1 LQLFGVIHRRAFL
14 CFSISADR
22 RKDVYMLETI
32 ASQRDLGTL
41 VKQEEHR
48 NEDKSE
54 FASAEPG
61 APQKDSSTA
70 TSIPFIP
77 QPHSVAETGISPD
90 ILAELALK
98 EVYYSARPTALDICN
113 ALKLPFTV
121 VDEVLGFLK
130 SMKLCEIVG
139 SQGRGEQLYEYGMTE
154 KGNQAIQEFLARNL
168 YRGPAPVTL
177 EAYREVVKKH
187 SINNHSVTPDS
198 LRQGL
203 ASLVLGEGVLELLG
217 PALNSGESIFLYG
230 ASGNGKTS
238 IAAAIRNILNT
249 PVLIPYAI
257 EVAGQFIKVYD
268 PSLHEEYT
276 EATDDE
282 GILRRDNPTVLKY
295 VPNTGVYAGPE
306 RRRDRRWV
314 LIKRPVIIAGGDLTL
329 DRLELRYDHDRKFH
343 QAPMQMKANGGCFVI
358 DDFGRQQ
365 VRPIDLLN
373 RWIIPLDRHIDY
385 LTLVTG
391 ETIDIPF
398 DLLLVFSSNLDPS
411 ELVDEAFLRR
421 VRHKVCVPDPTRE
434 QFRDIFWRVCYEKE
448 IQCPEECLEYLLE
461 EHYHNG
467 SRPLRAC
474 HPIDILKHVLNICN
488 YEGVPPVV
496 TKQLLDR
503 ACLSYFG
510 QAMPKAI
517 AKASL

>member
-1 LQLFGVIHRRAFL
+1 
-14 CFSISADR
+14 
-22 RKDVYMLETI
+22 MLETI
-32 ASQRDLGTL
+32 ASQPGLGAIAS
-41 VKQEEHR
+41 QEEHR
-48 NEDKSE
+48 NEGEPDL
-54 FASAEPG
+54 ASAESG
-61 APQKDSSTA
+61 AQQRQSSASGLT
-70 TSIPFIP
+70 PFIP
-77 QPHSVAETGISPD
+77 QPHSVAETGIGPD

-98 EVYYSARPTALDICN
+98 EIYYSSRPTALDICN

-130 SMKLCEIVG
+130 NMRLCETVG
-139 SQGRGEQLYEYGMTE
+139 SQGRGEQLYEYGMTD
-154 KGNQAIQEFLARNL
+154 KGNQAIQEFLARSL

-177 EAYREVVKKH
+177 AAYREVVSKL
-187 SINNHSVTPDS
+187 SINNDSVTPDS

-203 ASLVLGEGVLELLG
+203 ASLVLDARVLELLG

-238 IAAAIRNILNT
+238 IATALRQIFNA

-268 PSLHEEYT
+268 PSLHEEYPET
-276 EATDDE
+276 TNDE
-282 GILRRDNPTVLKY
+282 GILRRDNPAVLKY
-295 VPNTGVYAGPE
+295 VPNAGVYNGPE

-314 LIKRPVIIAGGDLTL
+314 LVKRPVIIAGGELTL
-329 DRLELRYDHDRKFH
+329 DRLDLRYDRDRKFH
-343 QAPMQMKANGGCFVI
+343 QAPMQMKANGGCFII
-358 DDFGRQQ
+358 DDFGRQP

-391 ETIDIPF
+391 ETIDIPL

-421 VRHKVCVPDPTRE
+421 VRHKVFIPDPTKE
-434 QFRDIFWRVCYEKE
+434 QFRDIFWRACYERG
-448 IQCPEECLEYLLE
+448 IQCTEECLDYLLGG
-461 EHYHNG
+461 HYYNG

-474 HPIDILKHVLNICN
+474 HPNDILKHVLNICD
-488 YEGVPPVV
+488 YEAVPPVV

-510 QAMPKAI
+510 QSMLKAG
-517 AKASL
+517 AKTTP